1 MSRTFSP
8 YLCARHFM
16 ALALMLLSATTL
28 YAQEDYTYYVP
39 GAYNSESTASYWTKT
54 PASANGIIQYDTWS
68 GRGSSDGSGMTS
80 PFMEYW
86 VDKTSGTLN
95 ETEIRHLTITGLPRG
110 RYQIEMLVRC
120 YAEDGYANP
129 QFSVGLYA
137 NGEETSVTFVYGT
150 YSNQRLG
157 YSTASVEFEVGDDGT
172 LDFGLNVHQSDH
184 QNWVAW
190 KNVKLYLLEAYDEP
204 DTPVIVE
211 GDPAVP
217 GTYYIRNRATGRYIM
232 AGTPW
237 GTTVVTGAHGL
248 PTNFIQADNNGNF
261 YLDSGFLN
269 TDNGYSLTQWLY
281 DSNTNRAYMEAAQN
295 NYTFHVVANG
305 EGYYTIRRPDG
316 DYYLGDVTQGAV
328 NCNITNPSQELAQWE
343 LLTREQM
350 MSNLMSGTSSDATFL
365 ISNANIN
372 TNYANSG
379 WEGDVNIVRGFDD
392 STGNGS
398 HIIEAW
404 YTNFNVYQTLTNIP
418 NGTYQLTC
426 QGFYRYNNTGNNYNT
441 YSSSASESQLY
452 AKLYAG
458 TAEASIRNI
467 ASETNLPANMRT
479 SGNGADLPYSV
490 TQAAL
495 AFNAGYYANDGTHNI
510 VTVDVTNHTLT
521 IGVRKT
527 TTRGADW
534 TTFKNFELTL
544 LSLGDNT
551 GWDPNA
557 EPADPYDSASPENPI
572 DLTSKINN
580 PNYSNGSS
588 GWNGGPATGGMGSNP
603 CAEKW
608 NCTFNVYQTISNLP
622 NGWYRLT
629 AQGFYRYGDYF
640 VEQYNGYGGGGS
652 NENDANNIYA
662 VYTIPYAVITHR
674 EGTEK
679 LLAKMYANDVET
691 SLPSIFDSMYE
702 NNPYYGNFV
711 RTDAYVPML
720 PDDMI
725 GWIPNDMT
733 SGSYAFNDG
742 KCTVELMVPVTNG
755 TLKIGVKKDLGYKR
769 DWTMWDNWQLFYL
782 GKQDFHYAE
791 SISINQGSDITLCA
805 GETRQLTASILPA
818 EISDKNISW
827 RSNNTSVATV
837 DANGLVTASTSN
849 SGTTTIT
856 ATASGSD
863 GSTLVLA
870 QITVQVNAAD
880 GDPSQLVINEIQ
892 VANLDMFVDPSNN
905 YGGYV
910 ELYNPTDRGVSLS
923 NIYVGLTPGNTQQ
936 FYVSN
941 SGVVPPNGYGL
952 VWFDYHDSNSNHV
965 DDHLDMD
972 GGTVYITIQGT
983 QLQQAYPAAVSRTSY
998 ARTTDGGGTW
1008 AFTAYP
1014 TPGAS
1019 NAGSDEFVSD
1029 PANRLA
1035 EPETSY
1041 ESRLFD
1047 SSFTLNVTIPEGAT
1061 LRYTLD
1067 GSTPTEE
1074 SALSLNGGAFD
1085 IEATTILRLR
1095 LFKSGML
1102 PSPVKT
1108 LSFIERDKNYMLP
1121 VVSLVG
1127 NPNDFFS
1134 DEMGIFTTGTNGIA
1148 GSGVDFR
1155 CNWNMEW
1162 DRPGVFNYIPA
1173 DNEQPTYTQEVNVK
1187 RFGGW
1192 SRSWYPFNFKLKA
1205 SSLYE
1210 NHKYVDYPFFD
1221 NKPHL
1226 KQKVV
1231 MMRNGGN
1238 DLQCRIKDAALQNI
1252 IISSGFYLDCQD
1264 YMPVHSFINGKY
1276 QGMLN
1281 LREPSNKHYSLANY
1295 GIDTDE
1301 VDQMELGGGVNVNAG
1316 DIDAFNQWKNL
1327 SYSAGDAA
1335 TYEQIKAIVDVD
1347 EFINY
1352 MATQMFLGGDDWP
1365 GNNCKAFK
1373 GHDGKFHIVLF
1384 DIDQALRFN
1393 AYAFTHITNNS
1404 NCPLVTIFLNM
1415 LRYNAEFRKQFV
1427 DTFSIV
1433 AGSVFEP
1440 TRSLEIL
1447 NRIAAEMEPALALE
1461 GASTEPTAGYVRN
1474 LMTETRRNT
1483 MMTGLQNWSNTYTGL
1498 SGATRHEV
1506 KLSCNIEQATLQLNG
1521 LDIPTAK
1528 FDGTMFSPAVIKAS
1542 APEGYT
1548 FRGWQNTNNDVVS
1561 TDEEFDIS
1569 DWGDLTLTAVY
1580 ERIDD
1585 TDELFADIATPVK
1598 VNEVSAGNTVYVNE
1612 YFKRDDWFEL
1622 YNPTDAAIDVAGLYV
1637 SNDINN
1643 PLKYQIPSN
1652 SPVNTII
1659 PAQGHLVVWAD
1670 ELAPVSQLHANF
1682 KLENLD
1688 NHIVVITSSDEFVSN
1703 NSDFFN
1709 NHPAEFQAFVD
1720 GLTYVT
1726 HRGDNTVGRY
1736 PDGGRDFYRMN
1747 RPTIDQ
1753 TNTLTQADELVGQD
1767 VCLMDPDA
1775 NKFRLELVEG
1785 WNWTSHNLQTA
1796 IATNDLSSYAE
1807 RIVSE
1812 RQEAIQDPVFG
1823 MTGSLHSLTAGN
1835 LYKVKMSQDDVF
1847 ERSSVLKC
1855 NIGTPIQ
1862 LKMGWNW
1869 IGYTVTGAQSVADA
1883 LANNLLENGDHIVGQ
1898 DGWATYNN
1906 GNWTGTLTQ
1915 LETGKGYMFKSKS
1928 AKTLRFH
1935 APNVPI
1941 IFSKRRARAHNTL
1954 HQQYNINKYAYP
1966 NVMGMVAQLVK
1977 DGMPVDAERFTLLA
1991 YAGDECRGLAQSI
2004 DNQLFLTMYGK
2015 GGERL
2020 NYCAIDK
2027 VDGEQYDI
2035 EESDIFTSDIVG
2047 STQAPRLLTLT
2058 LDGEDA
2064 TGIDSLIAGG
2074 TTDGN
2079 RTRTIIGYYSLDGVL
2094 VSTRAAALAPGLYLV
2109 RYANGTCEK
2118 QLIP

>member
-1 MSRTFSP
+1 MSRTNLP
-8 YLCARHFM
+8 HLCARHFM
-16 ALALMLLSATTL
+16 ALALILLSATIL

-39 GAYNSESTASYWTKT
+39 GAYSNESTASYWTKT
-54 PASANGIIQYDTWS
+54 PASANGLIQYDTWS
-68 GRGSSDGSGMTS
+68 SRGSSDGSGMTT

-95 ETEIRHLTITGLPRG
+95 ETEIRHQTITGLPRG

-137 NGEETSVTFVYGT
+137 NEVETSVTFVYGT
-150 YSNQRLG
+150 YSGQRLG

-172 LDFGLNVHQSDH
+172 LDFGLNVHQSEH

-232 AGTPW
+232 AGGAW
-237 GTTVVTGAHGL
+237 GTAICTGAHGIE
-248 PTNFIQADNNGNF
+248 TTFTAVDNNGNF

-269 TDNGYSLTQWLY
+269 PDNGYHQW
-281 DSNTNRAYMEAAQN
+281 AYYTVHSRFYIENGN
-295 NYTFHVVANG
+295 NSYTFRIVSNG
-305 EGYYTIRRPDG
+305 EGYYTIRTQVG
-316 DYYLGDVTQGAV
+316 TYLGDVVAGEIGELSNPTQE
-328 NCNITNPSQELAQWE
+328 SAQWE
-343 LLTREQM
+343 LLTREDM
-350 MSNLMSGTSSDATFL
+350 MDALMDGTSTDATFL
-365 ISNANIN
+365 ISDAYIN
-372 TNYANSG
+372 TSYNNSG
-379 WEGDVNIVRGFDD
+379 WEGDVNRVRGCDNN
-392 STGNGS
+392 GNGGT
-398 HIIEAW
+398 IMEEW
-404 YTNFNVYQTLTNIP
+404 YTNAATYFDVHQTLQNIP
-418 NGTYQLTC
+418 NGRYQLKC
-426 QGFYRYNNTGNNYNT
+426 QGFYRWNNTTTNT
-441 YSSSASESQLY
+441 NRNSANANASQLY
-452 AKLYAG
+452 VKLYANDQM
-458 TAEASIRNI
+458 TSLQNI
-467 ASETNLPANMRT
+467 ASETNLPTGMKDT
-479 SGNGADLPYSV
+479 TWNGANLPFN
-490 TQAAL
+490 TQQSAL
-495 AFNAGYYANDGTHNI
+495 AFNAGYYDDNT
-510 VTVDVTNHTLT
+510 VEVDVTNHTLT
-521 IGVRKT
+521 IGVKR
-527 TTRGADW
+527 TRMDGCDW

-551 GWDPNA
+551 DWDPNA
-557 EPADPYDSASPENPI
+557 EPEDPYADASPENPI
-572 DLTSKINN
+572 DLTNKINN
-580 PNYSNGSS
+580 PDYSNGTS
-588 GWNGGPATGGMGSNP
+588 GWSGSP
-603 CAEKW
+603 GIGYSCAEKW

-679 LLAKMYANDVET
+679 LLAKMYANNVEEP
-691 SLPSIFDSMYE
+691 LPSIFDGMYAYQP
-702 NNPYYGNFV
+702 NDNFV

-725 GWIPNDMT
+725 GWIPNGMY
-733 SGSYAFNDG
+733 SGSRAFNDG
-742 KCTVELMVPVTNG
+742 KYPVELMVPVTNG

-769 DWTMWDNWQLFYL
+769 DWTMWDNWHLYYL
-782 GKQDFHYAE
+782 GTQDFQYAE
-791 SISINQGSDITLCA
+791 SVSIDQGNSITMCA
-805 GETRQLTASILPA
+805 GETRQLSASVLPA
-818 EISDKNISW
+818 DASDKNIKW
-827 RSNNTSVATV
+827 NSNSSVATV
-837 DANGLVTASTSN
+837 DANGLVKAKY
-849 SGTTTIT
+849 SGTATIT
-856 ATASGSD
+856 ATANGSE
-863 GSTLVLA
+863 GASVIA
-870 QITVQVNAAD
+870 QITVQVNGAYGNPA
-880 GDPSQLVINEIQ
+880 QLVINEIQ
-892 VANLDMFVDPSNN
+892 VSNLDMFVDPSNN

-910 ELYNPTDRGVSLS
+910 ELYNPTDQGVSL
-923 NIYVGLTPGNTQQ
+923 NGLYVSMDAGNPQQ
-936 FYVSN
+936 YALNSN
-941 SGVVPPNGYGL
+941 SGVVPAHGYGL
-952 VWFDYHDSNSNHV
+952 IWFDHKDAYDGNV
-965 DDHLDMD
+965 GDHLDMD
-972 GGTVYITIQGT
+972 GGTVYICDNSGT
-983 QLQQAYPAAVSRTSY
+983 VLLSQKYPAAISRTSY
-998 ARTTDGGGTW
+998 ARTTDGGSTW

-1014 TPGAS
+1014 TPGSS
-1019 NAGSDEFVSD
+1019 NSESDEFVTLATD
-1029 PANRLA
+1029 RLP
-1035 EPETSY
+1035 EPETTC

-1047 SSFTLNVTIPEGAT
+1047 SSFTLNVTNIPTGAQ
-1061 LRYTLD
+1061 LYYTTD
-1067 GSTPTEE
+1067 GTTPTEE
-1074 SALSLNGGAFD
+1074 SNLSVNGGVFD
-1085 IEATTILRLR
+1085 ISETTILRLR
-1095 LFKSGML
+1095 MFQSGML

-1127 NPNDFFS
+1127 NPEDFFS
-1134 DEMGIFTTGTNGIA
+1134 DEMGIFTTGTNGIT

-1162 DRPGVFNYIPA
+1162 DRPAAFNYIPA
-1173 DNEQPTYTQEVNVK
+1173 DDSQPTYSQEVNVK

-1192 SRSWYPFNFKLKA
+1192 SRSWYPFNFKMKA

-1210 NHKYVDYPFFD
+1210 NRKYVEYPFFD

-1264 YMPVHSFINGKY
+1264 YMPVHSFVNGKY

-1295 GIDTDE
+1295 GIDTDD
-1301 VDQMELGGGVNVNAG
+1301 VDQMELGGGVGVNAG
-1316 DIDAFNQWKNL
+1316 SIDAFNQWKSL
-1327 SYSAGDAA
+1327 SYSAGDP
-1335 TYEQIKAIVDVD
+1335 TVYEQIKAIVDID

-1404 NCPLVTIFLNM
+1404 SCPLVTIFLNM

-1440 TRSLEIL
+1440 TRSLEII
-1447 NRIAAEMEPALALE
+1447 NRIAEEMEPALALE
-1461 GASTEPTAGYVRN
+1461 GLSTEPTAGYIRA

-1483 MMTGLQNWSNTYTGL
+1483 MMNGLQSWSNTYTGL
-1498 SGATRHEV
+1498 SGSTRHEV

-1528 FDGTMFSPAVIKAS
+1528 FDGTMFSPAVITAS

-1548 FRGWQNTNNDVVS
+1548 FIGWQDVNNDVLYS
-1561 TDEEFDIS
+1561 EEKFNID
-1569 DWGDLTLTAVY
+1569 DYGDLTLTAVY
-1580 ERIDD
+1580 ERLDD
-1585 TDELFADIATPVK
+1585 ADELFNDIATPIK

-1612 YFKRDDWFEL
+1612 YFKRNDWFEL
-1622 YNPTDAAIDVAGLYV
+1622 YNPTDTDINVAGLYV

-1643 PLKYQIPSN
+1643 PLKYQIPST
-1652 SPVNTII
+1652 SPVNTIL
-1659 PAQGHLVVWAD
+1659 PAKGHLIVWAD

-1682 KLENLD
+1682 KLENID
-1688 NHIVVITSSDEFVSN
+1688 NHIVVITSSDEFVDN
-1703 NSDFFN
+1703 NSDFYTA
-1709 NHPAEFQAFVD
+1709 HPEELQAFVD
-1720 GLTYVT
+1720 GLTYVE
-1726 HRGDNTVGRY
+1726 HRGDNTIGRY

-1747 RPTIDQ
+1747 RPTIEQ
-1753 TNTLTQADELVGQD
+1753 TNTLTQADEKVGED
-1767 VCLMDPDA
+1767 VCLMDPNA
-1775 NKFRLELVEG
+1775 NKFRLELVQG
-1785 WNWTSHNLQTA
+1785 WNWTSHNMHA
-1796 IATNDLSSYAE
+1796 PIASNDLSDYAE
-1807 RIVSE
+1807 RIVGE
-1812 RQEAIQDPVFG
+1812 RQEAIRDG
-1823 MTGSLHSLTAGN
+1823 NNMIGSLGSLTAGH
-1835 LYKVKMSQDDVF
+1835 LYKVKMSQDDVL
-1847 ERSSVLKC
+1847 ECNGLKC

-1862 LKMGWNW
+1862 LKRGWNW
-1869 IGYTVTGAQSVADA
+1869 IGYTVTGAQTVADA
-1883 LANNLLENGDHIVGQ
+1883 FANNLLENGDRIMGQ
-1898 DGWATYNN
+1898 DGFASFNTN
-1906 GNWTGTLTQ
+1906 GAWTGTLSQ
-1915 LETGKGYMFKSKS
+1915 LETGKGYMFYSKS
-1928 AKTLRFH
+1928 AKTIRFH

-1941 IFSKRRARAHNTL
+1941 IFSKRRARAYNTL

-1977 DGMPVDAERFTLLA
+1977 DGTPVDAERFTLLA
-1991 YAGDECRGLAQSI
+1991 YAGDECRGLAEAI
-2004 DNQLFLTMYGK
+2004 GNHLFLTMYGK

-2020 NYCAIDK
+2020 NYRAIDK
-2027 VDGEQYDI
+2027 LDGEQYDI
-2035 EESDIFTSDIVG
+2035 EESDAFTSDIVG
-2047 STQAPRLLTLT
+2047 STEAPRLLTLT
-2058 LDGEDA
+2058 LDGENA
-2064 TGIDSLIAGG
+2064 TGIDSLIAGN
-2074 TTDGN
+2074 TTDGSG
-2079 RTRTIIGYYSLDGVL
+2079 TRTVVGYYSLDGVL

-2118 QLIP
+2118 LLIP